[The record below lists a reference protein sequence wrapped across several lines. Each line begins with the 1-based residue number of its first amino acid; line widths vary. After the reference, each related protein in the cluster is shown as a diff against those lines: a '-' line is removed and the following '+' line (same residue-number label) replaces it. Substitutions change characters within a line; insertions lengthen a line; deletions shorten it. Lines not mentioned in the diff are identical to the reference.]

1 MEKYA
6 SNVIEKCIEIKE
18 EDILEYYINEICIN
32 NGVLGIITNL
42 IGRSNEK

>member
-18 EDILEYYINEICIN
+18 EDIIEAFIDEICIN
-32 NGVLGIITNL
+32 NGVLG
-42 IGRSNEK
+42 K

>member
-6 SNVIEKCIEIKE
+6 SNVIEKCIEVKE
-18 EDILEYYINEICIN
+18 EAILEDYINEICVN
-32 NGVLGIITNL
+32 NGVLGIITNF